1 MFGYI
6 CFFTALAILGI
17 ALFFAVKNR
26 NYTSKWITCIF
37 IGIFFSTFFMVLPT
51 SWAQEGQVY
60 SKPLYSALS
69 SLFYSFKAVGGGQD
83 LEQIETI
90 EFEGFLRAL
99 YFSVNYTVFA
109 LAPVLASGLLLSFIG
124 DTGDKIRF
132 AFMSS
137 PKCYVFS
144 EINPNSLALAKGIKK
159 EKGRKTIVFCNAK
172 NADKDDIAKVR
183 DLGGIALY
191 KSCRALRIGKR
202 FAIYEFCLIS
212 SDEDVNT
219 EVAEDLIT
227 LHTKKKYS
235 SKIIINA
242 FVESGTNVK
251 FMENAFK
258 SKNANDGIEL
268 RCIDEIALFC
278 NSLVYNYPLYNTKG
292 NSDTISVAII
302 GCGRTGMGMLRT
314 VYWAGRIDGFKLKI
328 RVYDKDADKIREE
341 LLAKC
346 PQVSDDD
353 TVRFINTEVSG
364 ADFRE
369 KILREENSADATY
382 IVVAMNEDRGNLM
395 VAEELYKLYRRH
407 RGFDQSRMPEI
418 FARVRSFVK
427 SQPYF
432 ENAEFLKS
440 RNINL
445 FGTAESV
452 FSGRTLFNTEL
463 ENLAF
468 AVHLAYWG
476 ALDKQVD
483 EKEYSKISRAFRVGE
498 YDRRSSMATALHIA
512 AKLYMCEGVD
522 KSQKNILTEKNIRI
536 FEERIKNDREF
547 LHKLAVNEHER
558 WNAFMISEGYRKAD
572 VNEMLAYAQKTGSH
586 KDELSML
593 HPCITDYENL
603 DEIADVYNERF
614 GKNKDFKAYDEKII
628 RCIPRIWEIA
638 QKL

>member
-1 MFGYI
+1 MAPRDHLTLDCYEIERPVSDVHNFYRNF
-6 CFFTALAILGI
+6 CDAIDGKCEQFI
-17 ALFFAVKNR
+17 KNR
-26 NYTSKWITCIF
+26 EVRR
-37 IGIFFSTFFMVLPT
+37 VLL
-51 SWAQEGQVY
+51 V
-60 SKPLYSALS
+60 
-69 SLFYSFKAVGGGQD
+69 
-83 LEQIETI
+83 
-90 EFEGFLRAL
+90 
-99 YFSVNYTVFA
+99 
-109 LAPVLASGLLLSFIG
+109 
-124 DTGDKIRF
+124 
-132 AFMSS
+132 
-137 PKCYVFS
+137 
-144 EINPNSLALAKGIKK
+144 
-159 EKGRKTIVFCNAK
+159 
-172 NADKDDIAKVR
+172 
-183 DLGGIALY
+183 
-191 KSCRALRIGKR
+191 
-202 FAIYEFCLIS
+202 
-212 SDEDVNT
+212 
-219 EVAEDLIT
+219 
-227 LHTKKKYS
+227 
-235 SKIIINA
+235 
-242 FVESGTNVK
+242 
-251 FMENAFK
+251 MENAFK

-483 EKEYSKISRAFRVGE
+483 EKEYSKRERRHLGAAAVGKTISH
-498 YDRRSSMATALHIA
+498 L
-512 AKLYMCEGVD
+512 L
-522 KSQKNILTEKNIRI
+522 
-536 FEERIKNDREF
+536 
-547 LHKLAVNEHER
+547 
-558 WNAFMISEGYRKAD
+558 
-572 VNEMLAYAQKTGSH
+572 
-586 KDELSML
+586 
-593 HPCITDYENL
+593 
-603 DEIADVYNERF
+603 
-614 GKNKDFKAYDEKII
+614 
-628 RCIPRIWEIA
+628 
-638 QKL
+638 